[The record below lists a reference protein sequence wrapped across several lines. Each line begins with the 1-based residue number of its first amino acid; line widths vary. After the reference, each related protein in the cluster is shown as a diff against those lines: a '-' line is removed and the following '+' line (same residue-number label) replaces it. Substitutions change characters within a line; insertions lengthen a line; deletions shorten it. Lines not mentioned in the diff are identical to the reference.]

1 MSTHPNTR
9 RLVIACAGAAGLFL
23 LIPIAIRIGM
33 MGYLYT
39 DASKLPHADAALIL
53 GASVVHGEPSAIL
66 AARADAAIALY
77 KSGQVQR
84 ILVSGDNGERNYDE
98 VTPVLRYLLAAGI
111 PARDIFLDPAGFDT
125 YSSMYRARHVFG
137 ARTLII
143 LTQDFHLPR
152 AVFLARQFGIDAN
165 GLAVEGGTAWDYLRE
180 IPATF
185 KALLDLI
192 VRRQPKYIGAPYP
205 LGGKGN
211 ASLFAAS

>member
-1 MSTHPNTR
+1 MSMQPNSR
-9 RLVIACAGAAGLFL
+9 RLVIALSATAGLL
-23 LIPIAIRIGM
+23 LVVPIAVRVGM
-33 MGYLYT
+33 MRHLYT
-39 DASKLPHADAALIL
+39 DASKLPPADAALIL
-53 GASVVHGEPSAIL
+53 GASVVHGEPSAVL

-77 KSGQVQR
+77 KSGQVER

-98 VTPVLRYLLAAGI
+98 VTPVLRYLLSAGI
-111 PARDIFLDPAGFDT
+111 PARDIFLDPSGFDT
-125 YSSMYRARHVFG
+125 YSSMYRAQHVFG
-137 ARTLII
+137 ARTLIV

-165 GLAVEGGTAWDYLRE
+165 GLAVEGGTVWDYLRE

-185 KALLDLI
+185 KALLDLV

-211 ASLFAAS
+211 ALLFAAS